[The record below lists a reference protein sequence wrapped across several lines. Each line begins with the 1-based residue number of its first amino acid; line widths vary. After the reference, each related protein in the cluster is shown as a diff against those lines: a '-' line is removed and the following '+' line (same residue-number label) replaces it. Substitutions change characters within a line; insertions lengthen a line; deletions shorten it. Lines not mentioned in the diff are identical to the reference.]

1 MYRWNARNGT
11 VGSQSR
17 VAVGL
22 DVGGTKIAGGV
33 VASTGEVLERITPLH
48 TPTDCHGVT
57 RQLAAVVDDL
67 RQRHPGV
74 IAIGV
79 GAAGL
84 VTWPDG
90 HVRWAPNNGYRDLPL
105 RQLLLDMTGLPTVV
119 DNDANAAAWAEAR
132 AAAGV
137 RQMLLVTVGTG
148 VGGGLLFNGQIY
160 RARSGVS
167 AEVGHMIVDPG
178 GPLCGCGNSGCL
190 EAVASGTALGR
201 YGREAAAR
209 EPAGMLAQLGGGPA
223 GVTGETVFTA
233 ARAGDPIACALY
245 RELGR
250 WLGVGLASV
259 ANVFDLEA
267 IVVGGGVASA
277 GDMLLE
283 PCRTAFAQMFFAAD
297 HRSAPLIV
305 PAQLGNDAGWIGAA
319 ILALEEV
326 GDAGPIQLS
335 KRGLAASL
343 D

>member
-1 MYRWNARNGT
+1 MYRSNGGT
-11 VGSQSR
+11 GAVGSRHR

-33 VASTGEVLERITPLH
+33 VASTGEVLERIAPVH

-57 RQLAAVVDDL
+57 QQLATVVDDL

-74 IAIGV
+74 VAIGV

-105 RQLLLDMTGLPTVV
+105 RQLLQDMTGLPTVV

-132 AAAGV
+132 VAAGV

-148 VGGGLLFNGQIY
+148 VGGGLLFNGQLY
-160 RARSGVS
+160 RAKTGVS
-167 AEVGHMIVDPG
+167 AEIGHMIVDPG
-178 GPLCGCGNSGCL
+178 GQLCGCGNSGCL

-209 EPAGMLAQLGGGPA
+209 EPAGLLARLAGGPA

-233 ARAGDPIACALY
+233 AQAGDPIACTLY
-245 RELGR
+245 RTLGH
-250 WLGVGLASV
+250 WLGVGLASL

-267 IVVGGGVASA
+267 IVVGGGVADA

-283 PCRTAFAQMFFAAD
+283 PCRAAFGQMFFAAD
-297 HRSAPLIV
+297 YRNAPLIV
-305 PAQLGNDAGWIGAA
+305 RAQLGNDAGWIGAA
-319 ILALEEV
+319 ILALEEL
-326 GDAGPIQLS
+326 GDAGSMQL
-335 KRGLAASL
+335 KRSLAASL